1 MADPFSIFEAA
12 AEAPDRIGLRS
23 KGTDYRFS
31 QLALLTQNA
40 ISRLEA
46 SGSLPSKGL
55 PYIVEGTNT
64 VETLVTLYAL
74 MALGVPALMLHPK
87 LTATERRL
95 LLESVLRIREPLPEN
110 CVAVLFTSGTTGLP
124 KPAIITRDA
133 ASLRCGQC
141 RQSGLAR

>member
-1 MADPFSIFEAA
+1 MKNVARISKNSRDYRKMADPFSIFEAA
-12 AEAPDRIGLRS
+12 AEAPDHIGLRS

-46 SGSLPSKGL
+46 SGGLPPKGL

-74 MALGVPALMLHPK
+74 MALGV
-87 LTATERRL
+87 
-95 LLESVLRIREPLPEN
+95 
-110 CVAVLFTSGTTGLP
+110 
-124 KPAIITRDA
+124 A
-133 ASLRCGQC
+133 AHM
-141 RQSGLAR
+141 